1 MISRLRLIASPAEV
15 FMSSRRIHR
24 GIDYIRVYA
33 FITESGGKLCL
44 HAVTWMIGIVVA
56 RRLFEERTEIFMRY
70 AYNIVYGICN
80 GKSRKSDVINSCA
93 HTYIYYIYIYIIHL
107 VSFLFDRKLHGEP
120 WTKTRIIVFRQT
132 RTCHVHTMCY
142 YVPCIRRYVSEKT
155 ARPEEEKNRT
165 TIRVHARRDCTCM
178 CRVWC
183 ARVCHSFREQLATA
197 VYGIRRVNIDT
208 EGGLAAR
215 RERSVSMLHAIKVIH
230 FSACVTRYRVACS
243 QHRSAAN
250 VR

>member
-93 HTYIYYIYIYIIHL
+93 HTYIYYIYIYNTSRFTCSIESSTVNRGL
-107 VSFLFDRKLHGEP
+107 KRVLSFFAKR
-120 WTKTRIIVFRQT
+120 
-132 RTCHVHTMCY
+132 VHATYIPCVTMCRV
-142 YVPCIRRYVSEKT
+142 YVDTYLKKLRGQRRKKT
-155 ARPEEEKNRT
+155 ARPFVHTRDGT
-165 TIRVHARRDCTCM
+165 VRVC
-178 CRVWC
+178 VVYVC

>member
-1 MISRLRLIASPAEV
+1 
-15 FMSSRRIHR
+15 
-24 GIDYIRVYA
+24 
-33 FITESGGKLCL
+33 
-44 HAVTWMIGIVVA
+44 
-56 RRLFEERTEIFMRY
+56 
-70 AYNIVYGICN
+70 
-80 GKSRKSDVINSCA
+80 
-93 HTYIYYIYIYIIHL
+93 
-107 VSFLFDRKLHGEP
+107 
-120 WTKTRIIVFRQT
+120 
-132 RTCHVHTMCY
+132 MCY

-155 ARPEEEKNRT
+155 ARSEEEKTARPFVYT
-165 TIRVHARRDCTCM
+165 RDGTVRVC
-178 CRVWC
+178 VVYVC

>member
-24 GIDYIRVYA
+24 EIDYIRVYA

-93 HTYIYYIYIYIIHL
+93 HTYIYYIYIYNTSRFTCSIESSTVNRGL
-107 VSFLFDRKLHGEP
+107 KRVLSFFAK
-120 WTKTRIIVFRQT
+120 
-132 RTCHVHTMCY
+132 
-142 YVPCIRRYVSEKT
+142 
-155 ARPEEEKNRT
+155 
-165 TIRVHARRDCTCM
+165 RVHATYIPCVTM
-178 CRVWC
+178 CRVYVDTYLKKLRGQRRKKPHDHSCTRETGLYVYVSCMC
-183 ARVCHSFREQLATA
+183 ARVCVTLSGSSSQLLFTVYDAWTSIQKADLPQEGSA
-197 VYGIRRVNIDT
+197 VCPCYT
-208 EGGLAAR
+208 L
-215 RERSVSMLHAIKVIH
+215 
-230 FSACVTRYRVACS
+230 
-243 QHRSAAN
+243 
-250 VR
+250 